1 MNGKV
6 HGLKY
11 SFDFCK
17 DLYFLFYLSAFFFTS
32 YFFISVTN
40 IASHVDDDTLQT
52 IGKNMI
58 DTRRLSMNLLFAVL
72 VSPVTHWWQI
82 RLSQCYI
89 QQFCAAGES

>member
-11 SFDFCK
+11 SFNFCK
-17 DLYFLFYLSAFFFTS
+17 DLYFLFYCSAFFFAS

-52 IGKNMI
+52 IGKNTV
-58 DTRRLSMNLLFAVL
+58 DTRRWSMNLIFAVL
-72 VSPVTHWWQI
+72 VSPVTHWWQTSF
-82 RLSQCYI
+82 LGCK
-89 QQFCAAGES
+89 